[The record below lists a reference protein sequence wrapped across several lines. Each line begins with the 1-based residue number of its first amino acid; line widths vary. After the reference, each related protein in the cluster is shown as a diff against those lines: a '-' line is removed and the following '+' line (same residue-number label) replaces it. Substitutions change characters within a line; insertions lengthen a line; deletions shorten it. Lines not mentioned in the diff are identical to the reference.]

1 MILEC
6 TADGRQH
13 ILEGH
18 EKCDPPVQVHRNISA
33 SAFLHESPANETNW
47 QASHDA
53 TAPFEWRLSS
63 SEPKPKPA
71 AECGS
76 PAEDELS
83 YLPIRSSALPAENQN
98 KKYTKRYA
106 KKKKNDRFQRNSNS
120 RSVQMLKTFQTNPF
134 NYSTFIRQVIRGFF
148 ARRMG
153 LHPLHDFEGSTNRL
167 AIVRPGH
174 RQGINGTERN
184 VS

>member
-1 MILEC
+1 MNPRRMKR
-6 TADGRQH
+6 TG
-13 ILEGH
+13 
-18 EKCDPPVQVHRNISA
+18 KHRMMRR
-33 SAFLHESPANETNW
+33 L
-47 QASHDA
+47 
-53 TAPFEWRLSS
+53 RLSGGCLHLNRNQS
-63 SEPKPKPA
+63 RRRSAVHQPKTSFRTFQFDLLLFQLRIKTK
-71 AECGS
+71 S
-76 PAEDELS
+76 T
-83 YLPIRSSALPAENQN
+83 QN
-98 KKYTKRYA
+98 VTQR
-106 KKKKNDRFQRNSNS
+106 KKNDRFQRNSNS